1 MDGGLDQVFFSLPER
16 GQGAEGS
23 QPWPASLCAGNAPPG
38 PPPRPPA
45 RAPPR
50 SCLTSA
56 TVAVGL
62 AEKSSAATPDTTGQ
76 E

>member
-23 QPWPASLCAGNAPPG
+23 QPWPASLCAGNALPA

-45 RAPPR
+45 RAPPPLVPDFR
-50 SCLTSA
+50 HRGG
-56 TVAVGL
+56 GL
-62 AEKSSAATPDTTGQ
+62 GREEQRGNA
-76 E
+76 